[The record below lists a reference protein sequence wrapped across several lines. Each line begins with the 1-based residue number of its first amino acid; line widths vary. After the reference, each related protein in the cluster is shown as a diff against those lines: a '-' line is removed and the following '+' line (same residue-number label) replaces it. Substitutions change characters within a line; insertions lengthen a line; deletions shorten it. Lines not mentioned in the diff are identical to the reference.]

1 MACGQPGAGGR
12 YDAGTAP
19 VRCLTVPVVN
29 LYPETP
35 ARRSL
40 LSVSGGHVL
49 QLYEW
54 GDPHGQPAL
63 LLHGGPGSG
72 LSPSLARCLNPQHYR
87 IIGLDQRGAG
97 RSTPSGGIAHNGT
110 AELLADLRLL
120 REHLGIAR
128 WLVVG
133 GSWGATLALLHAAD
147 TPAAVTGLLLRGVF
161 LARQQDVDDFFAVE
175 PPGFGAAWQPW
186 RDAAVRAGR
195 PWVEQLDHWMQHG
208 TPAEQAA
215 LAQVWWRFEQA
226 MDGPVPSQTPEAAT
240 LLARYRVQAH
250 FLRHGCGLRD
260 TPLLQRLA
268 ALPVVP
274 TLLLHGAEDRICP
287 LAGAVAVQAGL
298 PHARLRL
305 VELAGHAPTHPALTA
320 ALLLALAN
328 FAAHGQ
334 FDAVDAADPVDP
346 VDLA

>member
-1 MACGQPGAGGR
+1 M
-12 YDAGTAP
+12 
-19 VRCLTVPVVN
+19 PVVN
-29 LYPETP
+29 LHPETP
-35 ARRSL
+35 ARRSRL
-40 LSVSGGHVL
+40 GVSGGHEL

-54 GDPHGQPAL
+54 GDPQGQPAL

-72 LSPSLARCLNPQHYR
+72 LSLSLARCLDPQRYR

-97 RSTPSGGIAHNGT
+97 RSTPSGGTAHNGT
-110 AELLADLRLL
+110 AELLGDLRLL
-120 REHLGIAR
+120 RQHLGIDR

-147 TPAAVTGLLLRGVF
+147 APAAVAGLLLRGVF
-161 LARQQDVDDFFAVE
+161 LARQQDVDDFFDAE

-186 RDAAVRAGR
+186 RESAARAGR

-208 TPAEQAA
+208 TPTEQAD
-215 LAQVWWRFEQA
+215 LAQLWWRFEQA
-226 MDGPVPSQTPEAAT
+226 MDGPAPTQAPDAAT
-240 LLARYRVQAH
+240 LLPRYRVQAH

-274 TLLLHGAEDRICP
+274 TLLLHGVQDRICP

-298 PHARLRL
+298 PHAKLRCIAQ
-305 VELAGHAPTHPALTA
+305 AGHAPTHPALAA
-320 ALLLALAN
+320 ALVQALTA
-328 FAAHGQ
+328 FADDGR
-334 FDAVDAADPVDP
+334 FDAVDTP
-346 VDLA
+346 